1 MCASC
6 ADFRVLVA
14 RPDCLQVKFKMM
26 QQLPVLS
33 GIDLK
38 DPGLKMEA
46 FMEQWAGNLD
56 TPWQLRQVMATLIPR
71 LAGDFV
77 RWVLFSLPLAH
88 HLIALPL

>member
-1 MCASC
+1 
-6 ADFRVLVA
+6 
-14 RPDCLQVKFKMM
+14 MM

-77 RWVLFSLPLAH
+77 RFLCFFFSLPVARHLMLHLAC
-88 HLIALPL
+88 LPFV